1 MANLTGK
8 EIYDMIVEMQ
18 RKATAQNGKLTDLAL
33 PEDMYE
39 TFRLH
44 LIDTLKV
51 HVDPGAKGFVFNG
64 TKIHT
69 GELD

>member
-1 MANLTGK
+1 MVNLTGQ
-8 EIYDMIVEMQ
+8 EIYDMVVEMQ
-18 RKATAQNGKLTDLAL
+18 RKAAAQNGKLTDLAL
-33 PEDMYE
+33 PEEMYE

-44 LIDTLKV
+44 LINTLKV
-51 HVDPGAKGFVFNG
+51 YVDPSAKGFQFNG